1 MKKENPLQ
9 TIRHSTSHLMA
20 AAVLDLFPTAKF
32 GIGPAIEN
40 GFYYDFEL
48 EKNLSPQD
56 LKEIEKRMKQ
66 LVKKDLKFEKKEI
79 SLTEA
84 MDLFKKLKQPYKI
97 DLLKDLN
104 KFGLTKKSL
113 KINLPLTEK
122 KDLVTIYK
130 LGNFIDLCRGPHL
143 KSTKEIKTFK
153 LEKLAGAYWRGDEK
167 NKMLQ
172 RIYGLAFQTEK
183 EMENFLNLR
192 KEAEKRDHRK
202 IGQELNL
209 FQLNDD
215 IGPGLILWHP
225 KGAILKRII
234 ENYILD
240 EYTSHG
246 YKLVSTPHLAKL
258 NLWKVSGHDN
268 FYRENMFPVMHMAE
282 TNNEEKDDYQV
293 KPMNCPFHIAI
304 YKNEVKSY
312 RELPLRYTELGTVYR
327 YEKSGVLHGLT
338 RVRGFTQDDAH
349 IFCSPE
355 QLDKEIETT
364 VKFGIKILKTFGFKD
379 YDIYLSTQPEKFVG
393 SQKNWTRATQSLKK
407 SLEKLKIKYKIDPAG
422 GVFYGPKIDIK
433 IKDSLGRDWQCTT
446 IQVDFNLP
454 EKFDVNYI
462 NNQGKKEQPIM
473 IHRALLGSLER
484 FIGVLIEHY
493 AGNFPL
499 WLTPVQIYL
508 TPVGKKHLALT
519 KKLGQEFESNGFRI
533 QIDDLN
539 ETISYKVRKA
549 EKQKIPYILVIGDKE
564 MKSNFLN
571 IRMRGNKMEKITKK
585 KFLEKILKEVNGK
598 I

>member
-1 MKKENPLQ
+1 MKKDNPLQ

-20 AAVLDLFPTAKF
+20 AAVLDLFPTTKF
-32 GIGPAIEN
+32 GIGPTIEN

-48 EKNLSPQD
+48 EQNLNPQD

-66 LVKKDLKFEKKEI
+66 LVKKDLQFEKKEI

-84 MDLFKKLKQPYKI
+84 INLFKKLKQPYKI
-97 DLLKDLN
+97 DLLKDLKN
-104 KFGLTKKSL
+104 FGATKKSL
-113 KINLPLTEK
+113 ETNLPLMEK

-143 KSTKEIKTFK
+143 KSTREIKTFK

-172 RIYGLAFQTEK
+172 RIYGIAFQTEK

-215 IGPGLILWHP
+215 VGPGLILWHP
-225 KGAILKRII
+225 KGAVLKRIV

-240 EYTSHG
+240 EYTNHG

-258 NLWKVSGHDN
+258 NLWKVSGHDS

-282 TNNEEKDDYQV
+282 TNKEEKDDYQV

-349 IFCSPE
+349 IFCCPE

-364 VKFGIKILKTFGFKD
+364 VKFGIKILKVFGFKD
-379 YDIYLSTQPEKFVG
+379 YDVYLSTQPEKFVG
-393 SQKNWTRATQSLKK
+393 SQRNWTQATQSLKR

-499 WLTPVQIYL
+499 WLSPIQIYL

-519 KKLGQEFESNGFRI
+519 KKLGQEFENNGLRV

-539 ETISYKVRKA
+539 ETISYKIRKA
-549 EKQKIPYILVIGDKE
+549 GKQKIPYILVIGDKE

-571 IRMRGNKMEKITKK
+571 IRMRGNKVEKITKK
-585 KFLEKILKEVNGK
+585 KFLEKILKQVKEK
-598 I
+598 K